1 MVNKVLKES
10 EEKMKKSVEVVRQ
23 EFAKIRTGKATT
35 ALLDGIK
42 AEYYGSLLPLNQMAN
57 ISVADVHT
65 LVVQPWDK
73 SALQSIEKA
82 ILQSELG
89 LNPINDGNILRIPI
103 PPLTEER
110 RKDLVKLCKKFA
122 EDGRIAVRNVRRDA
136 IEHLKRWKRKEHLS
150 EDDRKLAEKEVQKL
164 TDKYIE
170 LINELL
176 EHKEKRLWK
185 FNFSITD

>member
-57 ISVADVHT
+57 ISVSDVHT

-73 SALQSIEKA
+73 SALQAIEKA

-122 EDGRIAVRNVRRDA
+122 EEGRIAVRNVRRDA
-136 IEHLKRWKRKEHLS
+136 LEHLKKMEKEEHLS

-170 LINELL
+170 IINELL
-176 EHKEKRLWK
+176 EHKEKE
-185 FNFSITD
+185 IMEV